1 MSICV
6 VVNSLFLIGLLKFL
20 IENNVEVLY
29 ILSNSQVYKDRE
41 FFKNVYLDLMMSN
54 FELYQFE
61 IFGRYVDVMMIFKNK
76 LDIMN

>member
-20 IENNVEVLY
+20 IENNIELLY
-29 ILSNSQVYKDRE
+29 ILSNSQVLDRE